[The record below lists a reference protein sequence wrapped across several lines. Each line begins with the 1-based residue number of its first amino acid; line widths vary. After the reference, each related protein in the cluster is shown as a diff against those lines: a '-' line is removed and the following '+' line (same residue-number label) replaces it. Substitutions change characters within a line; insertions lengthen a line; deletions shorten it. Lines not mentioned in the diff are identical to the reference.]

1 MNNQQPYQQPGQQRY
16 PQQQYQQP
24 YQQQYPQQQYPM
36 PVRRLS
42 TNRSLLLFILLSAL
56 TFGIYGLIVMYSLSE
71 DLNDIASR
79 YDGRKTMNF
88 LLMALIISPL
98 TFGIGGIVWFHN
110 ISDRIGN
117 ELRRRNIIYSFGAGS
132 YWGWGVLGALI
143 LIGPFIYYYKLF
155 KSMNL
160 LSESFNMYG

>member
-1 MNNQQPYQQPGQQRY
+1 MNNQRPNQQPY
-16 PQQQYQQP
+16 QQQYQQP
-24 YQQQYPQQQYPM
+24 YQQQYQQPYQQQIMQPAPM
-36 PVRRLS
+36 RKLGTS
-42 TNRSLLLFILLSAL
+42 RSLLLFILLSAL

-71 DLNDIASR
+71 DLNYIASR

-88 LLMALIISPL
+88 LLMALIVSPL

-117 ELRRRNIIYSFGAGS
+117 ELRRRNIYYSFGAGS

-143 LIGPFIYYYKLF
+143 LIGPFVYYHKLF